1 MKTILHVID
10 TTGPG
15 GAETVFVDL
24 AARLDPARYRS
35 LALIRGPGWVQQALA
50 ARGVETLVMDCKGSF
65 NLRYLR
71 DLVMLVRRRNIDV
84 IQSHLLGS
92 NVYCAMAGMLARC
105 PVIATFHGAVD
116 IGGSERLP
124 GVKFALVR
132 VGSSRIIAVSRALA
146 GEIAARIAVPLE
158 RLDVVYNGI
167 DTGRFGLRRSN
178 RLREQLRLPVGSLLL
193 GALGNIRFAKDYPV
207 LLDAFAVVAARLPG
221 VHLVVAGEG
230 GGPLLA
236 GLHAQRAALGLTARV
251 HFTGFVADPV
261 EYLGNLDMFVLS
273 SRSEGFS
280 IATIQAMAAGL
291 PVVATRSGGPQ
302 EIISN
307 GENGLL
313 VAPGQPAELAQ
324 ALESLL
330 IAPERCA
337 ALAAAGQESVRARFD
352 IADMIER
359 YQSFYG

>member
-1 MKTILHVID
+1 MKTVLHVID

-35 LALIRGPGWVQQALA
+35 LALIRGPGWVQRTLA

-71 DLVMLVRRRNIDV
+71 DLVMLIRRRNIDV
-84 IQSHLLGS
+84 IQSHLFGS
-92 NVYCAMAGMLARC
+92 NVYCAMAGMVARC
-105 PVIATFHGAVD
+105 PVVATFHGAVD

-124 GVKFALVR
+124 GVKSALVR
-132 VGSSRIIAVSRALA
+132 MGSSRIVAVSRALA
-146 GEIAARIAVPLE
+146 REIAGRIAVPMD
-158 RLDVVYNGI
+158 RMDVVYNGI
-167 DTGRFGLRRSN
+167 DTRLFGLRGSH
-178 RLREQLRLPVGSLLL
+178 RLKDQLGLPAGSVLL
-193 GALGNIRFAKDYPV
+193 GALGNIRSAKDYPT
-207 LLDAFAVVAARLPG
+207 LIEAFAAVAARLPE
-221 VHLVVAGEG
+221 VHLVIAGEG
-230 GGPLLA
+230 SGRLLA
-236 GLHAQRAALGLTARV
+236 DLHAQRVALALTTRV
-251 HFTGFVADPV
+251 HFTGFVEDPV
-261 EYLGNLDMFVLS
+261 EYLGNLDVFVLS

-313 VAPGQPAELAQ
+313 VDPGQPAELAQ

-330 IAPERCA
+330 MAPERRA
-337 ALAAAGQESVRARFD
+337 ALAAAAQQSVRARFD
-352 IADMIER
+352 IADMVER